1 MKNKIKAA
9 LQQKYPQLGLDDETF
24 EGVAS
29 AVETLI
35 KDEANIPAFVEGAK
49 EMLKRYQ
56 SIADRTRGEL
66 ADTKRELEALKA
78 KQVEK
83 PAEPTETP
91 KTAETKQAEQK
102 PETKQTET
110 PDFAKL
116 ISDAVSAAV
125 KPLQDELATFKGE
138 QAQKTAVKT
147 AKEKFFA
154 NDYAK
159 KYETERDDAW
169 ERAIEKFE
177 DTGSKMNADE
187 LHDTV
192 MGYFNKYVSR
202 KGVDTK
208 VPFKSEGGS
217 DTENFAAFDRVVA
230 KENEK
235 K

>member
-9 LQQKYPQLGLDDETF
+9 LQQKYPQLGLADEVF

-35 KDEANIPAFVEGAK
+35 PDEAAIPAFVEGA
-49 EMLKRYQ
+49 EGMLKRYQ
-56 SIADRTRGEL
+56 SIADKTRGEL
-66 ADTKRELEALKA
+66 AEAKRELEALKA

-83 PAEPTETP
+83 PAEPKDAP
-91 KTAETKQAEQK
+91 KSQEEPKPAETS
-102 PETKQTET
+102 
-110 PDFAKL
+110 DLSKL
-116 ISDAVSAAV
+116 ISEAVSAAV
-125 KPLQDELATFKGE
+125 KPLQDELASFKGE
-138 QAQKTAVKT
+138 QAQKAAVKT

-177 DTGSKMNADE
+177 DTGSKMNVDE
-187 LHDTV
+187 LHNTA

-208 VPFKSEGGS
+208 VPFKSEGNS
-217 DTENFAAFDRVVA
+217 DTENFSAFDRVVA

>member
-91 KTAETKQAEQK
+91 KTAETKQAETQADQK
-102 PETKQTET
+102 QAET
-110 PDFAKL
+110 PAKDDRFDQL
-116 ISDAVSAAV
+116 LNELKTLREEVSS
-125 KPLQDELATFKGE
+125 FKGE
-138 QAQKTAVKT
+138 QAQKVAVKT

-177 DTGSKMNADE
+177 DTGGKMNADE

>member
-9 LQQKYPQLGLDDETF
+9 LQQKYPQLGLADEVF
-24 EGVAS
+24 ERVAS

-35 KDEANIPAFVEGAK
+35 KDEANIPAFVDGAEG
-49 EMLKRYQ
+49 MLKQYQ

-66 ADTKRELEALKA
+66 AETKRELEALKA

-83 PAEPTETP
+83 KDEHTETQ
-91 KTAETKQAEQK
+91 KTAETKQAERK
-102 PETKQTET
+102 SETKQTE
-110 PDFAKL
+110 
-116 ISDAVSAAV
+116 SAA
-125 KPLQDELATFKGE
+125 KDDRFDQLLNELKTLREEMSSFKGE
-138 QAQKTAVKT
+138 QAQKIAVKT

>member
-9 LQQKYPQLGLDDETF
+9 LQQKYPQLGLADEVF

-29 AVETLI
+29 AVEPLI
-35 KDEANIPAFVEGAK
+35 KDEANIPAFVDGAEG
-49 EMLKRYQ
+49 MLKRYQ
-56 SIADRTRGEL
+56 SIADKTRGEL
-66 ADTKRELEALKA
+66 AETKRELEALKA
-78 KQVEK
+78 KQVKK

-91 KTAETKQAEQK
+91 KTEDQK

-110 PDFAKL
+110 PDLAKL

-138 QAQKTAVKT
+138 QAQKVAVKT
-147 AKEKFFA
+147 AKDKFFA

-177 DTGSKMNADE
+177 DTGSKMNAEE
-187 LHDTV
+187 LHNTV

-208 VPFKSEGGS
+208 VPFKSEGNS

-230 KENEK
+230 KDNEK